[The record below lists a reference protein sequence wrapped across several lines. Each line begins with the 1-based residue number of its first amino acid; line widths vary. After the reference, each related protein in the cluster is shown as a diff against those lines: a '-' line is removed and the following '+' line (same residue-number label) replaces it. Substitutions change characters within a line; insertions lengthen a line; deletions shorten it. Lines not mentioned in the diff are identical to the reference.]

1 MQLPL
6 GRVVVHPGR
15 RRPPRRLMGGWGIVV
30 AEESENQ
37 KPRRR
42 IWVQHVAVEA
52 DRLQMQVRAA
62 SERRLN
68 KQQEAIAGG
77 VSRLIRNA
85 RAAALREDPVPRRW
99 TNWWRGTLVEAA
111 YLNLHTARAEIVD
124 LYDENELRAEI
135 PTAVARA
142 QASLH
147 RDDPRRIAAE
157 QVLQSEDLQPDR
169 VRPILRRLIGDSYQ
183 KADLEHA
190 QLRSFRNIVLLSAL
204 SMFVLV
210 VSTIAVVSW
219 QPHWMPLCFPVEGG
233 QVCPTSSGPTG
244 PRAAD
249 IIMVALLGALG
260 GALTASLSIRNLKGT
275 STPYD
280 VPVALAMLKV
290 PLGAFTAILALVA
303 IRGNFVPGLSNLD
316 SQEQILAYALAFGFA
331 QQAFSRLLD
340 RRAQTLLEGLPGG
353 TATEPAPTV
362 PAAPTAPAE
371 PAKPGEPP
379 KTVAEVEEGVPG
391 ETPELIPAGVL
402 PEDFDVISVPDETED
417 QAEAGEDHEGEPA
430 QTPEELP
437 IAEELPDQDDAE
449 YFEDGQAE
457 EDAGSDAPDG
467 VEYPTTETE
476 R

>member
-1 MQLPL
+1 MLAAGTRPL
-6 GRVVVHPGR
+6 NTR
-15 RRPPRRLMGGWGIVV
+15 
-30 AEESENQ
+30 
-37 KPRRR
+37 
-42 IWVQHVAVEA
+42 
-52 DRLQMQVRAA
+52 
-62 SERRLN
+62 
-68 KQQEAIAGG
+68 QEAIADGM
-77 VSRLIRNA
+77 SRLIGSA

-99 TNWWRGTLVEAA
+99 TNWWRGTLVETA
-111 YLNLHTARAEIVD
+111 YLNLHAARAQIVD

-142 QASLH
+142 QATLH

-157 QVLQSEDLQPDR
+157 QVLQSDTLEPDR
-169 VRPILRRLIGDSYQ
+169 VRPVLRRLISDSYE

-190 QLRSFRNIVLLSAL
+190 RLRSFRNIVLIAAL

-210 VSTIAVVSW
+210 MSTIAVISW
-219 QPHWMPLCFPVEGG
+219 RPDWMPLCFTVEGGG
-233 QVCPTSSGPTG
+233 QVCPTSTGSTG

-303 IRGNFVPGLSNLD
+303 IRGNFVPGLTSLD

-331 QQAFSRLLD
+331 QQALSRLLD
-340 RRAQTLLEGLPGG
+340 RRAQTLMEGLPGG
-353 TATEPAPTV
+353 VATEPAPAV
-362 PAAPTAPAE
+362 PATPTVPAE
-371 PAKPGEPP
+371 PAKPEPP
-379 KTVAEVEEGVPG
+379 KPGTDVEL
-391 ETPELIPAGVL
+391 TPAGEL
-402 PEDFDVISVPDETED
+402 PEDLDVISGPDETD
-417 QAEAGEDHEGEPA
+417 DGDHEDDVDGEPVQA
-430 QTPEELP
+430 PDELP
-437 IAEELPDQDDAE
+437 TLDLLPDQDDAE
-449 YFEDGQAE
+449 YFEDDQAE
-457 EDAGSDAPDG
+457 EQIGPDAPDG